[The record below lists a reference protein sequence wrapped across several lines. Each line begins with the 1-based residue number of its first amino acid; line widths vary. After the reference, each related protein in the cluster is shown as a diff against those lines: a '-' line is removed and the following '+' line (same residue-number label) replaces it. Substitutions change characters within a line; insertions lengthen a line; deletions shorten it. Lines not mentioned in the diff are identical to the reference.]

1 MGKIRNLF
9 LIVMAILVSL
19 PILCFNWEKDSISP
33 IDNRKLTEFSLESG
47 DKTSM
52 IESFVKDRIGFR
64 SRSIDLYTELND
76 TLFGEMVHPTYM
88 YGTNGHVFFKIGAA
102 LADKEFIDTFC
113 YYLQKVQQYC
123 TDRDVPFLYCIN
135 PSKTTVYNRYLPAG
149 YTYRNDF
156 LENLYESLERYG
168 IHYISNVELLTDKSM
183 TEQVYNVKYDA
194 GHWNDLGCFYGTN
207 HMLGEISKIFP
218 AVKPHTKE
226 DFEIFQKEETTLPVS
241 HFQIQE
247 QVPFYVNKGE
257 EHVTNC
263 VEAFSSIRLD
273 KNYHAFGVF
282 ENRNPG
288 FENLPKV
295 LFFHGSYY
303 NSRVQFYNTSFQ
315 ESYQVHNYQ
324 NFIDF
329 ENRNPGFENLPKVL
343 FFHGSYYNSRVQF
356 YNTSF
361 QESYQVHN
369 YQNFIDFDYYFN
381 LFKPDCVILETAEY
395 ATTRS
400 NFDPERLR
408 EKQLNPP
415 YETVKPV
422 VHAERN
428 MEELEYTIDTKDA
441 ITTVSLELE
450 RPYSYGYLL
459 LGEEEFD
466 LQISGTSAQCSIR
479 TEKLKNGIENGGR
492 VALFSNL
499 H

>member
-64 SRSIDLYTELND
+64 SGSIDLYTELND

-88 YGTNGHVFFKIGAA
+88 YGTNGYVFFKIGAA

-113 YYLQKVQQYC
+113 SYLQKVQQYC

-207 HMLGEISKIFP
+207 HILGEISKNFP

-263 VEAFSSIRLD
+263 AEAFSSIRLD
-273 KNYHAFGVF
+273 KNYHAFGV
-282 ENRNPG
+282 
-288 FENLPKV
+288 
-295 LFFHGSYY
+295 
-303 NSRVQFYNTSFQ
+303 
-315 ESYQVHNYQ
+315 
-324 NFIDF
+324 F

-400 NFDPERLR
+400 YFDPERLR

>member
-64 SRSIDLYTELND
+64 SGSIDLYTELND

-88 YGTNGHVFFKIGAA
+88 YGTNGYVFFKIGAA

-113 YYLQKVQQYC
+113 SYLQKVQQYC

-207 HMLGEISKIFP
+207 HMLGEISKNFP

-263 VEAFSSIRLD
+263 AEAFSSIRLD
-273 KNYHAFGVF
+273 KNYHAFGV
-282 ENRNPG
+282 
-288 FENLPKV
+288 
-295 LFFHGSYY
+295 
-303 NSRVQFYNTSFQ
+303 
-315 ESYQVHNYQ
+315 
-324 NFIDF
+324 F

-400 NFDPERLR
+400 YFDPERLR